1 MAGHVRKLSSPD
13 ELTRIA
19 QELYVYAY
27 PLVLMDVTRRVTTN
41 TERPQGV
48 RAPLNAF
55 AHLREFPDASF
66 TEVVRPNAD
75 TLYSSLW
82 LDVTPEPLVISVPD
96 SWGRYYLLPLLDM
109 WTDVFAAPGARTTG
123 TDEQAYAV
131 TGPGWHGRL
140 PAGVEEIRCPT
151 GMAWMIGR
159 TQTNGPSDYDNVRKF
174 QAGLTAVPLSR
185 WGDGG
190 AGAPPPSRVDRG
202 QEMSAPSAQV
212 AAMSGPA
219 FFGAAAAIMAENPP
233 HLTDTSM
240 LQRARQLGFRPG
252 EQFDLADAPRRLRE
266 AVDNAPSAA
275 LAAINAALPR
285 SGLLV
290 NQWQMVSSPI
300 GTYGTDYLKRALI
313 AQMGLG
319 ANPVEDAIY
328 PTAVADADGHP
339 FDSAKRYLMHFDPG
353 QTPPV
358 DAFWSLTMYDRRQL
372 FAANPISRFAIG
384 DRDALKFNADES
396 LDLHICRESPGEV
409 LESNWLPT
417 PASGP
422 FTMNLRLYWPRPE
435 ALDGSWQPPAV
446 RATD

>member
-1 MAGHVRKLSSPD
+1 MAGHVRKLNSPE
-13 ELTRIA
+13 ELARIA

-48 RAPLNAF
+48 RAPVNEF
-55 AHLREFPDASF
+55 AHLAEFPDASF

-82 LDVTPEPLVISVPD
+82 LDVTAEPLVISVPD

-123 TDEQAYAV
+123 TDEQVYAV
-131 TGPGWHGRL
+131 TGPGWQGRL
-140 PAGVEEIRCPT
+140 PVGVEEIRSPT
-151 GMAWMIGR
+151 GRAWMIGR
-159 TQTNGPSDYDNVRKF
+159 TQTNGPSDYENVHKF
-174 QAGLTAVPLSR
+174 QAGLTAIPLSR
-185 WGDGG
+185 WGDGSG
-190 AGAPPPSRVDRG
+190 GDPPRGRVDPG

-219 FFGAAAAIMAENPP
+219 FFAAAAAIMAANPP

-252 EQFDLADAPRRLRE
+252 QPFDLTDAPRRLRE
-266 AVDNAPSAA
+266 AVDDAPGRGSGGDQDGPAPVRSARQP
-275 LAAINAALPR
+275 LADDLLAGRDVRHRLP
-285 SGLLV
+285 
-290 NQWQMVSSPI
+290 QA
-300 GTYGTDYLKRALI
+300 RA
-313 AQMGLG
+313 GR
-319 ANPVEDAIY
+319 
-328 PTAVADADGHP
+328 ADGAGREPGRGRHLP
-339 FDSAKRYLMHFDPG
+339 DGGGRRRRAAVRQRAGLPMHFDPG

-372 FAANPISRFAIG
+372 FAANPIGRFAIG

-396 LDLHICRESPGEV
+396 LDLHICRESPGDV

-435 ALDGSWQPPAV
+435 ALDGGWEPPPV
-446 RATD
+446 RAED

>member
-13 ELTRIA
+13 EVARIA

-48 RAPLNAF
+48 RAPMNAV

-82 LDVTPEPLVISVPD
+82 LDVTAEPVVISVPD

-131 TGPGWHGRL
+131 TGPSWHGRL

-159 TQTNGPSDYDNVRKF
+159 TQTNGPADYEHVHKF

-185 WGDGG
+185 WGDG
-190 AGAPPPSRVDRG
+190 AGAEAPPRRVDPA
-202 QEMSAPSAQV
+202 QEMSAPPDQV

-219 FFGAAAAIMAENPP
+219 FFAAAAAIMATNPP
-233 HLTDTSM
+233 HPIDTSM

-252 EQFDLADAPRRLRE
+252 EPFDLTDAPRRVRE
-266 AVDNAPSAA
+266 ALDAAPAAA
-275 LAAINAALPR
+275 LAAITASLPR

-290 NQWQMVSSPI
+290 NHWQMVSSPI

-313 AQMGLG
+313 ARMGLG

-328 PTAVADADGHP
+328 PTAVADIDGRP
-339 FDSAKRYLMHFDPG
+339 FDSARRYLMHFDPG

-358 DAFWSLTMYDRRQL
+358 DAFWSLTMYDQRQL
-372 FAANPISRFAIG
+372 FAANRIGRFAIG
-384 DRDALKFNADES
+384 DRDALKFNTDES

-409 LESNWLPT
+409 LESNWLPA

-435 ALDGSWQPPAV
+435 ALDGSWQPPPV

>member
-48 RAPLNAF
+48 RAPMNAF

-82 LDVTPEPLVISVPD
+82 LDVTSEPLVISVPG

-159 TQTNGPSDYDNVRKF
+159 TQTNGPSDYENVHKF

-190 AGAPPPSRVDRG
+190 GGAPPSGRVDRG

-219 FFGAAAAIMAENPP
+219 FFGAAAAIMAKNPP

-252 EQFDLADAPRRLRE
+252 EQFDLTDAPRRLRE

-290 NQWQMVSSPI
+290 NHWQMVSSPI

-339 FDSAKRYLMHFDPG
+339 FDSARRYLMHFDPG

-372 FAANPISRFAIG
+372 FAANPISRFALG
-384 DRDALKFNADES
+384 DRDALKFNTDES

>member
-1 MAGHVRKLSSPD
+1 MAGHVRKLNSPD
-13 ELTRIA
+13 ELARIA

-48 RAPLNAF
+48 RAPMNVF
-55 AHLREFPDASF
+55 AHLAEFPDASF

-82 LDVTPEPLVISVPD
+82 LDVTAEPLVISVPD

-123 TDEQAYAV
+123 TDEQVYAV

-140 PAGVEEIRCPT
+140 PAAVEEIRCPT
-151 GMAWMIGR
+151 GTAWMIGR
-159 TQTNGPSDYDNVRKF
+159 TQTNGPADYENVRKF
-174 QAGLTAVPLSR
+174 QAGLTAIPLSR

-190 AGAPPPSRVDRG
+190 GEPPRGRVDPG

-219 FFGAAAAIMAENPP
+219 FFGAAAAIMATNPP
-233 HLTDTSM
+233 HLTD
-240 LQRARQLGFRPG
+240 
-252 EQFDLADAPRRLRE
+252 APRRTRE
-266 AVDNAPSAA
+266 AVDEAPAA
-275 LAAINAALPR
+275 GLAAIRAALPR

-290 NQWQMVSSPI
+290 NHWQMISSPV
-300 GTYGTDYLKRALI
+300 GTYGTDYLKRALV

-328 PTAVADADGHP
+328 PTAVADADGRP
-339 FDSAKRYLMHFDPG
+339 FDSDRRYLMHFDPG

-372 FAANPISRFAIG
+372 FAANPIGRFAIG

-396 LDLHICRESPGEV
+396 LDLHICRESPGDV

-435 ALDGSWQPPAV
+435 ALAGGWEPPPV
-446 RATD
+446 RAED